1 MKICEPL
8 VDIEDKSEL
17 KNWSSEFIAALA
29 DWYDRFVMEDNIV
42 SSVFKPTGTQNKAFV
57 VKKMN
62 IVNGIHWCCS
72 PKCPFS
78 S

>member
-57 VKKMN
+57 QKKEKN
-62 IVNGIHWCCS
+62 EHNQCYSLVLLT
-72 PKCPFS
+72 
-78 S
+78 